1 MKWRKMTGLL
11 MTGSIAAGMLFGCGG
26 KDEGNT
32 TDTKG
37 EEVQELMKLWQRTIR
52 RFRWN
57 GR

>member
-11 MTGSIAAGMLFGCGG
+11 ITGSIAAGMLFGCGG

-37 EEVQELMKLWQRTIR
+37 EEVQESTAKDEKEPVDRKSVV
-52 RFRWN
+52 
-57 GR
+57 